1 MTPNTIKYY
10 IKVLNLFEKRMS
22 RNSIQKKKPYCKVC
36 HDAGKPESM
45 YTSHY
50 VRSTPDRLGKTVIT
64 CPLLKA
70 TECRYCKGLGHT
82 VKFCPVIANKNKED
96 RRRQDENKKSETV
109 TKTSVEMPKNS
120 FDNLAEDD
128 SDSEDEEE
136 IRSKPLMGWA
146 AVAALEPLPQQILE
160 AKPVAKRPLNFK
172 RLSWADCS
180 DSSDDE
186 DD

>member
-1 MTPNTIKYY
+1 
-10 IKVLNLFEKRMS
+10 MS

-64 CPLLKA
+64 CPLLQA

-96 RRRQDENKKSETV
+96 RRREDENKKSETV
-109 TKTSVEMPKNS
+109 TKSSVEVPKNS
-120 FDNLAEDD
+120 FDILAEDD

-136 IRSKPLMGWA
+136 IRTKPLMGWA
-146 AVAALEPLPQQILE
+146 AVAALEPIAQPIVE
-160 AKPVAKRPLNFK
+160 TKPVVKPLNL
-172 RLSWADCS
+172 RRSWADCS

-186 DD
+186 DE